1 MNVVRS
7 LLQKSHV
14 PIVFWPEAVC
24 WSVYVLNRSPFCVVH
39 NMTPEEAWSGQQP
52 DVQHIRVFGCI
63 AFSHV
68 PDQKKTNLDDKV
80 NKCVFIGVHRE
91 SKSYKL

>member
-1 MNVVRS
+1 M
-7 LLQKSHV
+7 
-14 PIVFWPEAVC
+14 
-24 WSVYVLNRSPFCVVH
+24 LNRSPFCVVH

-68 PDQKKTNLDDKV
+68 PDQKRTKTISV
-80 NKCVFIGVHRE
+80 FFIGVSRE
-91 SKSYKL
+91 SKAYKLYNSDFQLWCSV